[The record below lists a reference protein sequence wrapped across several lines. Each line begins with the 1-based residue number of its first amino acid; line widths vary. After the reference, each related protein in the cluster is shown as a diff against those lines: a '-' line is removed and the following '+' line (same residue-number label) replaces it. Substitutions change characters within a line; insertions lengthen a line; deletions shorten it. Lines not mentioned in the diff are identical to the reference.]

1 MPSLD
6 ELVQHWGYAAIA
18 LLVLLGNI
26 GVPVP
31 EETILALGG
40 YMAWQGQ
47 LRVSLV
53 LAVGIVSAVTG
64 DSLGYWM
71 GRRRG
76 PQAIERYAQRWVG
89 GPGVL
94 DRTRA
99 FVRRRGM
106 LAVFVARF
114 VPGLRFLA
122 GPIAGATGMR
132 FEAFAIANVL
142 GAVVYVPLV
151 TAAGW
156 GVGYGLGDH
165 LARLRDVIGAL
176 EHVVLAAVVLAIVG
190 TLGLRAIRALRGA
203 RSREQ

>member
-6 ELVQHWGYAAIA
+6 ELVEHWGYAAIA
-18 LLVLLGNI
+18 LIVLLGNI

-47 LRVSLV
+47 LRLSLV
-53 LAVGIVSAVTG
+53 LAIGIVSAVAG
-64 DSLGYWM
+64 DSLGYWV
-71 GRRRG
+71 GHRRG
-76 PQAIERYAQRWVG
+76 PQAIEQYARRWVG
-89 GPGVL
+89 GPDL
-94 DRTRA
+94 LERTRA

-114 VPGLRFLA
+114 VPGLRFMA
-122 GPIAGATGMR
+122 GPFAGATGMR
-132 FEAFAIANVL
+132 FAAFAIANVL

-156 GVGYGLGDH
+156 GVGYGLGDY
-165 LARLRDVIGAL
+165 LARLRHVIGAL
-176 EHVVLAAVVLAIVG
+176 EHVVLAVVVLGIVA
-190 TLGLRAIRALRGA
+190 TLGLRAFRALRGA

>member
-6 ELVQHWGYAAIA
+6 ELVEQWGYVAIA
-18 LLVLLGNI
+18 LIVLLGNI

-40 YMAWQGQ
+40 YMAWQGH
-47 LRVSLV
+47 LRLPLV

-64 DSLGYWM
+64 DSLGYWV
-71 GRRRG
+71 GQRRG

-89 GPGVL
+89 GPDL
-94 DRTRA
+94 LERTRA

-114 VPGLRFLA
+114 VPGLRFMA
-122 GPIAGATGMR
+122 GPLAGATGMR
-132 FEAFAIANVL
+132 FGAFAIANVL

-156 GVGYGLGDH
+156 GVGYGLGDY
-165 LARLRDVIGAL
+165 LARLRHVVGAL
-176 EHVVLAAVVLAIVG
+176 EHVVFAGVVLGIVVS
-190 TLGLRAIRALRGA
+190 LGLRAFKALRGT